1 MKENNLQNN
10 DFKTEQEQSGEISNN
25 CKTRTNQ
32 TKKQLFWEIFRF
44 LIVGGTA
51 TVFDYAVS
59 YLFYAIILPPSLIG
73 DTLALVLSTALG
85 FCVGLAVNWVL
96 SITFVFKQVSDE
108 KTAKSGKSFL
118 VFTLVGVVGLIITEI
133 GMHLG
138 VNLFPQIV
146 IFGTSTFLNAE
157 WKWWICKV
165 IMTCIV
171 LVWNYLGRK
180 ILIFK

>member
-10 DFKTEQEQSGEISNN
+10 DFKAEQEQSGEISNN
-25 CKTRTNQ
+25 CKTRTHQ

-73 DTLALVLSTALG
+73 DTLALVFSTALG

-146 IFGTSTFLNAE
+146 FFGTSTFLNAE